1 MDTVKVCVMLSSYN
15 GEKYIREQIDSIL
28 AQELPEQCDL
38 SLIVR
43 DDGSTDGTIDI
54 LAEYEGR
61 GLLTL
66 IQGENLG
73 VTGSFF
79 ALLNHTTGKYDY
91 YSFSDQDDRWHE
103 DKMFRALS
111 VLSRK
116 DKKIPHL
123 YCSEYYYC
131 DETLGSPVPSTHNK
145 LDPRVSLLLF
155 ENTISGN
162 TIVFNDALASYV
174 IQAGRNGIYCHDWWV
189 ALVASAVGDIEYDDQ
204 FYSLDYRRD
213 GRNVS
218 PTGSGQ
224 FRLLQYRIKHFIKGD
239 ELNIIGKQIAKF
251 ASVYRGK
258 LSKRDVKILDVCTS
272 NSRIRKA
279 FLPVRLRQ
287 TISGEFMLRTLFLIG
302 KL

>member
-15 GEKYIREQIDSIL
+15 GEKYISEQIDSIL

-43 DDGSTDGTIDI
+43 DDGSTDSTIDI
-54 LAEYEGR
+54 LVEYEGR

-79 ALLNHTTGKYDY
+79 ALLNHTAGKYDY

-116 DKKIPHL
+116 DKNIPHL

-131 DETLGSPVPSTHNK
+131 DENLGSPVPSAHNK
-145 LDPRVSLLLF
+145 IDPRVSLLLF

-162 TIVFNDALASYV
+162 TIVFNDALASCV
-174 IQAGRNGIYCHDWWV
+174 IQAGCNGIYCHDWWV

-224 FRLLQYRIKHFIKGD
+224 LRLLRYRIKHFIAGD
-239 ELNIIGKQIAKF
+239 ELSIIGKQITKF
-251 ASVYRGK
+251 ASAYRGK
-258 LSKRDVKILDVCTS
+258 LSKHDVKILDVCTS
-272 NSRIRKA
+272 NSRIKKA

-287 TISGEFMLRTLFLIG
+287 TISGEFMLRMLFLTG

>member
-131 DETLGSPVPSTHNK
+131 DEHLGSPVPSTHNK

-258 LSKRDVKILDVCTS
+258 LSKHDVKILDVCTS